1 MCKEGVS
8 LENAYFNNI
17 ADLIVKYGIKLL
29 VAVLVLVIGIKLSKW
44 SSKLLSRSKALS
56 SLDSGV
62 VRFIS
67 NTVKFTL
74 YVMVVIS
81 AAGILG
87 IPYASFVAVLGSAGV
102 AIGLALQ
109 GSLSNIASGILILVN
124 KPFRV
129 GDYIQAGTIEGNVTD
144 IGFFNT
150 SVITLDNKVISIPNS
165 VLTGSCIINYT
176 AMETRRVDITF
187 SVGYES
193 DIENVK
199 SVILETVNK
208 SPLILKDP
216 KPIAR
221 LIKCGDSSLDFT
233 VRAWCKTK
241 DYWDAYF
248 EINESIKQALD
259 KNNIEIPFPKLDVSI
274 KNK

>member
-1 MCKEGVS
+1 M
-8 LENAYFNNI
+8 ENAYLNNI
-17 ADLIVKYGIKLL
+17 ADLIVKYGIKLI

-44 SSKLLSRSKALS
+44 SSKLLSKSKAMS
-56 SLDSGV
+56 SLDEGV
-62 VRFIS
+62 VVFLS

-74 YVMVVIS
+74 YVIVVIS

-124 KPFRV
+124 KPFRM
-129 GDYIQAGTIEGNVTD
+129 GDYIQANGAEGNVTD

-150 SVITLDNKVISIPNS
+150 TVLTPDNKVISIPNS
-165 VLTGSCIINYT
+165 VLTGGCITNYT
-176 AMETRRVDITF
+176 AMKNRRVDITF

-216 KPIAR
+216 NPIAR

-233 VRAWCKTK
+233 VRVWCKTK
-241 DYWDAYF
+241 
-248 EINESIKQALD
+248 EIGRAH
-259 KNNIEIPFPKLDVSI
+259 V
-274 KNK
+274 